1 MSDWWDNM
9 PWRMIQTN
17 LREIDTLDIDA
28 DRFVADLKEFKA
40 NVVMINAAGIIASY
54 PTRLPFHFQ
63 SPYLKGDSLKKILSL
78 SNSTIV
84 FCNAFVLSKSLFDC
98 MTPSRTFNAVF
109 SIFRPIVYFSDL
121 GNLFKT
127 ACSHLINS
135 YVL

>member
-28 DRFVADLKEFKA
+28 ERFVADLKEFKA

-63 SPYLKGDSLKKILSL
+63 SPYLKGDSLRFFTDLKFKKSWIPKFFL
-78 SNSTIV
+78 
-84 FCNAFVLSKSLFDC
+84 D
-98 MTPSRTFNAVF
+98 
-109 SIFRPIVYFSDL
+109 
-121 GNLFKT
+121 
-127 ACSHLINS
+127 
-135 YVL
+135 